1 VAGGPLTID
10 AMASR
15 APLVSVNIPCYHQLG
30 HARRCVQSALAQ
42 TLGDLEV
49 NLLDDG
55 DSDEYRDYVGALG
68 DDRVHYQRNPQR
80 LGAMRNMFQAITAG
94 RGKYTIAFHE
104 DDLLGAHYLATALG
118 VLEADASC
126 GFVGGR
132 LREFKDEPA
141 AEMLAAASAN
151 PAITRYGTSA
161 DLLRGILR
169 GIEPMFGSIVYRRA
183 AVECVHAEH
192 DAFATLV
199 DRPFLLAIMEGWSS
213 AIIEEP
219 MVWYRHH
226 GEGDTRHMAMNPDHI
241 LRLFERYRAAL
252 PVVLGAE
259 DQALFYEFA
268 GYWLFTLFRLVPP
281 AQQGSLRRFTYRAWR
296 EGLYNPRWSRGL
308 GRKQLLAMML
318 TGR

>member
-1 VAGGPLTID
+1 
-10 AMASR
+10 MAAP
-15 APLVSVNIPCYHQLG
+15 APLVSVNIPCYHQLP
-30 HARRCVQSALAQ
+30 HARRCVASALAQ
-42 TLGDLEV
+42 TIGDLEV

-55 DSDEYRDYVGALG
+55 ASDEYRDYVASLG
-68 DDRVHYQRNPQR
+68 DARVHYQRNPQR

-104 DDLLGAHYLATALG
+104 DDLLGAHYLATAVA
-118 VLEADASC
+118 VLQADASC

-132 LREFKDEPA
+132 LREFTDEPS
-141 AEMLAAASAN
+141 AEMLGAASTN
-151 PAITRYGTSA
+151 PAIERYGTSA
-161 DLLRGILR
+161 DLVRGILR

-183 AVECVHAEH
+183 AVERVVADH
-192 DAFATLV
+192 DAYATLV
-199 DRPFLLAIMEGWSS
+199 DRPFLLSIMEEWTS

-226 GEGDTRHMAMNPDHI
+226 GEGDTRHMAMAPEHI
-241 LRLFERYRAAL
+241 LRLFRRYRAAL
-252 PVVLGAE
+252 PVVLGATDE
-259 DQALFYEFA
+259 ALFYDFT

-281 AQQGSLRRFTYRAWR
+281 AQQGSLRRFAYRAWR

-308 GRKQLLAMML
+308 GRKRLIRLML

>member
-1 VAGGPLTID
+1 MTP
-10 AMASR
+10 R
-15 APLVSVNIPCYHQLG
+15 APLVSVNIPCYHQLD
-30 HARRCVQSALAQ
+30 HARRCVASVLAQ
-42 TLGDLEV
+42 TLSDLEV

-55 DSDEYRDYVGALG
+55 ASDEYRDYVAALG
-68 DDRVHYQRNPQR
+68 DDRVHYRRNPQR

-104 DDLLGAHYLATALG
+104 DDLLGAHYLATAARL
-118 VLEADASC
+118 LDADASC

-132 LREFKDEPA
+132 LREFKEEPA
-141 AEMLAAASAN
+141 LEALHAATQN
-151 PAITRYGTSA
+151 PAIERYSTSA
-161 DLLRGILR
+161 DLVRGILR

-183 AVECVHAEH
+183 AVESVEADHE
-192 DAFATLV
+192 AFATLV
-199 DRPFLLAIMEGWSS
+199 DRPFLLAIMEGWTS

-226 GEGDTRHMAMNPDHI
+226 GEGDTRHQAMNPEHI
-241 LRLFERYRAAL
+241 LRLFARYRAAL
-252 PVVLGAE
+252 PVVLGAG
-259 DQALFYEFA
+259 DAALFYEFS

-281 AQQGSLRRFTYRAWR
+281 EQQGSLRRFALRAWR

-308 GRKQLLAMML
+308 GYKRLIAAMV